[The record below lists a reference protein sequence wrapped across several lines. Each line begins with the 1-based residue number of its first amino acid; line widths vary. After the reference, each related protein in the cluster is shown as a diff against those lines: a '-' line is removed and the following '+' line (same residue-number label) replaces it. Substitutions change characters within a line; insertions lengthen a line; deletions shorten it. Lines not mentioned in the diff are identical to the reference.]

1 MIVKA
6 FAKVN
11 LSLGVLDKRP
21 NGYHNIESI
30 MQSVSLCDDIEIEKA
45 NEGVV
50 VTCSD
55 GSIEGYDNLCHKA
68 SSFVKCFT

>member
-30 MQSVSLCDDIEIEKA
+30 MQSVSLFDLLIIDKWDKEYC
-45 NEGVV
+45 
-50 VTCSD
+50 
-55 GSIEGYDNLCHKA
+55 
-68 SSFVKCFT
+68 